1 MDFQLG
7 WIDWSSLTAFLGSVW
22 AFLYVTFAWILKV
35 IINIVVYLGILVLA
49 VFFIVRLRGKKGI
62 KKQKK
67 SIEMTDL
74 GRQLESY
81 SLQVKKATTNKKVFK
96 KMQVISEQ
104 KRKHA
109 SKIRAHGPITFVVD
123 FDGDIKA
130 SQVDIF
136 RDEVSAI
143 LQSADPKKDEVVVR
157 VESRG
162 GAVHGYGLAASQ
174 LQRIRDRKIPLTI
187 CIDKVAASGGYM
199 MACVANK
206 ILAAPFA
213 IVGSIG
219 VISMFP
225 NFNRLLKN
233 KDIDYQEFTA
243 GEFKRTV
250 TMFGEVTQK
259 GKDKLLSDLQDIHE
273 LFKSHVKEHRPS
285 LDLSKIATGEYWYGI
300 RAKELN
306 LIDEI
311 MTSDD
316 YIYKLLENNRKVF
329 KVKLSVPKNFVDKLG
344 SKFQSLISNP
354 LTKQAPEPPEQFL
367 QY

>member
-1 MDFQLG
+1 MELG
-7 WIDWSSLTAFLGSVW
+7 WIDWSSLVAFLGSIWV
-22 AFLYVTFAWILKV
+22 FLYVTVSWVFKV
-35 IINIVVYLGILVLA
+35 LINIIVYVGVLA
-49 VFFIVRLRGKKGI
+49 AALFGIAKIRGAKGS

-67 SIEMTDL
+67 NIEMTDL
-74 GRQLESY
+74 GRQLDAY
-81 SLQVKKATTNKKVFK
+81 SLQVKKATTTTKVFK
-96 KMQVISEQ
+96 KMQSISEK
-104 KRKHA
+104 KRKTANKRHA
-109 SKIRAHGPITFVVD
+109 YGPIAFIID

-130 SQVDIF
+130 SQVEVF

-174 LQRIRDRKIPLTI
+174 LQRIRNHNIPLTI

-199 MACVANK
+199 MACVADK

-285 LDLSKIATGEYWYGI
+285 LDVSKVSTGEYWYGI

-316 YIYKLLENNRKVF
+316 FIHQLLQKNKKVF
-329 KVKLSVPKNFVDKLG
+329 KVKLSVHKSVVDKIG
-344 SKFQSLISNP
+344 NKFQSLMSNP
-354 LTKQAPEPPEQFL
+354 LTEQNQNPPEQFL